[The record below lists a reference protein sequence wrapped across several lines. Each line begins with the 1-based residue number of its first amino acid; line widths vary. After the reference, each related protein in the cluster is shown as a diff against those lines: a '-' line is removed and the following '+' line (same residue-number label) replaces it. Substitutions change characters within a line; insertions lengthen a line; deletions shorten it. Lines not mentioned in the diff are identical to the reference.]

1 MTYPIVN
8 ESPLS
13 LDMNIWAPLGFPTV
27 NVIRPSDYEIVLD
40 TYNLYSLE
48 QQVDAINGADIDGIV
63 LGVANTGDL
72 AAGPGHR
79 GAPTLQTASL
89 QWR

>member
-8 ESPLS
+8 EPLS

-48 QQVDAINGADIDGIV
+48 EQVDAINGALSMALSWARPTQVIWPR
-63 LGVANTGDL
+63 VAETVTCT
-72 AAGPGHR
+72 
-79 GAPTLQTASL
+79 PTLRTASL
-89 QWR
+89 RWP